1 MLKMWSKNKGSI
13 NLYKIDSIYRNE
25 LMDDILNLLKL
36 VRNSR
41 LLLEDKISGQEKI
54 KNALVNIKKW
64 FIILQCKFV

>member
-1 MLKMWSKNKGSI
+1 MFKMWSKNKGSI

-41 LLLEDKISGQEKI
+41 ILLEDKISGQEKI

>member
-1 MLKMWSKNKGSI
+1 MFKMWSKNKGSI

-41 LLLEDKISGQEKI
+41 ILLEDKISGQEKI
-54 KNALVNIKKW
+54 KNALVNIKK
-64 FIILQCKFV
+64 